1 MKYLKTLSLA
11 ALAVLAVACKSDD
24 KAGTAQQA
32 KPQVR
37 IAKVTSEDIPQTET
51 YTATVESDVKNDI
64 APNTPYRIEKI
75 YVDVG
80 DNVRQGQVLVQ
91 LDASNL
97 QQLKLQVENQK
108 IEFNRTSQ
116 LYQVGGAS
124 KAEYDNAKLQLD
136 VLSTQLKQ
144 LMQNTQLTAPISGVV
159 TARNYDSGDM
169 YNQGQPV
176 LTIEQTNPVK
186 VMVNISE
193 VYYKQVF
200 KGMPV
205 DIELDAYEGEAF
217 YGKVTIVYPTVDQST
232 HTFPVEVTISNPGQK
247 VRPGMFARATVN
259 FGDKNHVLVPDE
271 ALVKQIGA
279 GDRYVYVYKGGKV
292 SYNKVELGKHIGD
305 KYEILSGVNPGE
317 DVVIAGQIRRCGQ
330 TTDYD
335 QSLLLGSDYIRYLL
349 PDQVAYRLVSGHR
362 YEHHHGDDV
371 LYGCQC
377 GRY

>member
-32 KPQVR
+32 KPQVK

-205 DIELDAYEGEAF
+205 DIELDAYEGETF

-232 HTFPVEVTISNPGQK
+232 HTFPVEVTINNSSQK

-279 GDRYVYVYKGGKV
+279 GDRYVYIYKNGKV
-292 SYNKVELGKHIGD
+292 SYNKVELGKHIGTQ
-305 KYEILSGVNPGE
+305 YEILSGVNPGD
-317 DVVIAGQIRRCGQ
+317 DVVIAGQ
-330 TTDYD
+330 
-335 QSLLLGSDYIRYLL
+335 S
-349 PDQVAYRLVSGHR
+349 RLANGKEV
-362 YEHHHGDDV
+362 EV
-371 LYGCQC
+371 VK
-377 GRY
+377 

>member
-1 MKYLKTLSLA
+1 MKYIKTLSLA

-32 KPQVR
+32 KPQVK

-169 YNQGQPV
+169 YSQGQPV
-176 LTIEQTNPVK
+176 LTIEQINPVK

-193 VYYKQVF
+193 VYYKKVF

-205 DIELDAYEGEAF
+205 DIELDAYEGETF

-232 HTFPVEVTISNPGQK
+232 HTFPVEVTINNSSQK

-279 GDRYVYVYKGGKV
+279 GDRYVYIYKNGKV
-292 SYNKVELGKHIGD
+292 SYNKVELGKHIGTQ
-305 KYEILSGVNPGE
+305 YEILSGVNPGD
-317 DVVIAGQIRRCGQ
+317 DVVIAGQ
-330 TTDYD
+330 
-335 QSLLLGSDYIRYLL
+335 S
-349 PDQVAYRLVSGHR
+349 RLANGKEV
-362 YEHHHGDDV
+362 EV
-371 LYGCQC
+371 VK
-377 GRY
+377 

>member
-51 YTATVESDVKNDI
+51 YTATVESDVKNNI

-169 YNQGQPV
+169 YSQGQPV
-176 LTIEQTNPVK
+176 LTIEQINPVK

-205 DIELDAYEGEAF
+205 DIELDAYEGETF

-232 HTFPVEVTISNPGQK
+232 HTFPVEVTINNSSQK

-279 GDRYVYVYKGGKV
+279 GDRYVYIYKNGKV
-292 SYNKVELGKHIGD
+292 SYNKVELGKHIGT
-305 KYEILSGVNPGE
+305 KYEILSGVNPGD
-317 DVVIAGQIRRCGQ
+317 DVVIAGQ
-330 TTDYD
+330 
-335 QSLLLGSDYIRYLL
+335 S
-349 PDQVAYRLVSGHR
+349 RLANGKEV
-362 YEHHHGDDV
+362 EV
-371 LYGCQC
+371 VK
-377 GRY
+377 

>member
-24 KAGTAQQA
+24 KAGVAQQA
-32 KPQVR
+32 KPQVK
-37 IAKVTSEDIPQTET
+37 IAKATSEDIPQTET
-51 YTATVESDVKNDI
+51 YTATVESDVKNNI
-64 APNTPYRIEKI
+64 APNTPYRIERI

-80 DNVRQGQVLVQ
+80 DNVRKGQVLVQ

-108 IEFNRTSQ
+108 IEFGRTSQ

-136 VLSTQLKQ
+136 VLSTQLRQ
-144 LMQNTQLTAPISGVV
+144 LMQNTQLVAPISGVV
-159 TARNYDSGDM
+159 TARNYDDGDM
-169 YNQGQPV
+169 YSQGQPV

-205 DIELDAYEGEAF
+205 DIELDAYEGETF
-217 YGKVTIVYPTVDQST
+217 YGKVTIVYPTVEQNT
-232 HTFPVEVTISNPGQK
+232 HTFPVEVTISNPNQK

-305 KYEILSGVNPGE
+305 KYEILSGVNPGD
-317 DVVIAGQIRRCGQ
+317 DVVIAGQ
-330 TTDYD
+330 
-335 QSLLLGSDYIRYLL
+335 S
-349 PDQVAYRLVSGHR
+349 RLANGKEV
-362 YEHHHGDDV
+362 EV
-371 LYGCQC
+371 VK
-377 GRY
+377 

>member
-1 MKYLKTLSLA
+1 MKYIKTLSLA

-32 KPQVR
+32 KPQVK

-108 IEFNRTSQ
+108 IEFSRTSQ

-205 DIELDAYEGEAF
+205 DIELDAYEGETF

-232 HTFPVEVTISNPGQK
+232 HTFPVEVTINNSSQK

-305 KYEILSGVNPGE
+305 KYEILSGVNPGD
-317 DVVIAGQIRRCGQ
+317 DVVIAGQ
-330 TTDYD
+330 
-335 QSLLLGSDYIRYLL
+335 S
-349 PDQVAYRLVSGHR
+349 RLANGKEV
-362 YEHHHGDDV
+362 EV
-371 LYGCQC
+371 VK
-377 GRY
+377 

>member
-80 DNVRQGQVLVQ
+80 DNVRQGQVVVQ

-108 IEFNRTSQ
+108 IEFSRTSQ

-205 DIELDAYEGEAF
+205 DIELDAYEGETF

-232 HTFPVEVTISNPGQK
+232 HTFPVEVTINNSSQK

-292 SYNKVELGKHIGD
+292 SYNKVELGKHIGTQ
-305 KYEILSGVNPGE
+305 YEILSGVNPGD
-317 DVVIAGQIRRCGQ
+317 DVVIAGQ
-330 TTDYD
+330 
-335 QSLLLGSDYIRYLL
+335 S
-349 PDQVAYRLVSGHR
+349 RLANGKEV
-362 YEHHHGDDV
+362 EV
-371 LYGCQC
+371 VK
-377 GRY
+377 

>member
-80 DNVRQGQVLVQ
+80 DNVRQGQVVVQ

-169 YNQGQPV
+169 YSQGQPV

-205 DIELDAYEGEAF
+205 DIELDAYEGETF

-232 HTFPVEVTISNPGQK
+232 HTFPVEVTINNSSQK

-317 DVVIAGQIRRCGQ
+317 DVVIAGQ
-330 TTDYD
+330 
-335 QSLLLGSDYIRYLL
+335 S
-349 PDQVAYRLVSGHR
+349 RLANGKEV
-362 YEHHHGDDV
+362 EV
-371 LYGCQC
+371 VK
-377 GRY
+377 

>member
-1 MKYLKTLSLA
+1 MKYIKTLSLA

-32 KPQVR
+32 KPQVK

-169 YNQGQPV
+169 YSQGQPV

-205 DIELDAYEGEAF
+205 DIELDAYEGETF

-232 HTFPVEVTISNPGQK
+232 HTFPVEVTINNSSQK

-279 GDRYVYVYKGGKV
+279 GDRYVYIYKDGKV
-292 SYNKVELGKHIGD
+292 SYNKVELGKHIGT
-305 KYEILSGVNPGE
+305 KYEILSGVNPGV
-317 DVVIAGQIRRCGQ
+317 DVVIAGQ
-330 TTDYD
+330 
-335 QSLLLGSDYIRYLL
+335 S
-349 PDQVAYRLVSGHR
+349 RLANGKEV
-362 YEHHHGDDV
+362 EV
-371 LYGCQC
+371 VK
-377 GRY
+377 

>member
-1 MKYLKTLSLA
+1 MKYIKTLSLA

-32 KPQVR
+32 KPQVK
-37 IAKVTSEDIPQTET
+37 IAKVTSEDIPQAET
-51 YTATVESDVKNDI
+51 YTATVESDVKNNI

-80 DNVRQGQVLVQ
+80 DNVRKGQVLVQ
-91 LDASNL
+91 LDANNL

-136 VLSTQLKQ
+136 VLSTQLQQ
-144 LMQNTQLTAPISGVV
+144 LMQNTQLVAPISGVV

-169 YNQGQPV
+169 YSQGQPV

-205 DIELDAYEGEAF
+205 DIELDAYEGETF

-232 HTFPVEVTISNPGQK
+232 HTFPVEVTINNSGQK

-279 GDRYVYVYKGGKV
+279 GDRYVYIYKNGKV
-292 SYNKVELGKHIGD
+292 SYNKVELGKHIGT
-305 KYEILSGVNPGE
+305 KYEILSGVNPGD
-317 DVVIAGQIRRCGQ
+317 DVVIAGQ
-330 TTDYD
+330 
-335 QSLLLGSDYIRYLL
+335 S
-349 PDQVAYRLVSGHR
+349 RLANDKEV
-362 YEHHHGDDV
+362 EV
-371 LYGCQC
+371 VK
-377 GRY
+377 